1 MKRQLPSF
9 KTLPTVSSWLTV
21 FPWLTVSLSIILSL
35 SVIASAAAQEGTSS
49 RSYRIG
55 PRDQIQ
61 IRVEEMPSLESK
73 QAVAED
79 GTLVLPVV
87 GSIRAQGLT
96 EQELAQRLHDRLLIE
111 GLRKATVHVA
121 VSGYNS
127 RPVAMLG
134 SIRNPGNHFVPGSAS
149 LLDMLTMAG
158 GLTPEHGQSIFIRR
172 RAENGLTDQVE
183 IPVTELIEAG
193 NANVNL
199 PILAGD
205 HINIPQAREFT
216 IHFLGEVKQAGSH
229 TFRSNQ
235 RVTLLT
241 AIARAGGLTDVASNK
256 IRILRDTGGQERQA
270 ILADYRRIL
279 GGKAPDINLEN
290 GDLIVVKESFF

>member
-1 MKRQLPSF
+1 MKSQIPSF
-9 KTLPTVSSWLTV
+9 KSLPSLFLWLTV
-21 FPWLTVSLSIILSL
+21 FLPMILAFL
-35 SVIASAAAQEGTSS
+35 QTPAMAQERSSS

-61 IRVEEMPSLESK
+61 VRVEEMPNLESA
-73 QAVAED
+73 QEVAED

-96 EQELAQRLHDRLLIE
+96 EQEFAQRLRDRLLKE
-111 GLRKATVHVA
+111 GLRKATVHVT
-121 VSGYNS
+121 VSGYKS

-134 SIRNPGNHFVPGSAS
+134 SIKNPGNHFVPGSAS

-158 GLTPEHGQSIFIRR
+158 GLTPEHGQSVYIRR

-183 IPVTELIEAG
+183 ISVVELIEAG
-193 NANVNL
+193 NSDVNL

-205 HINIPQAREFT
+205 HINVPQAREFT
-216 IHFLGEVKQAGSH
+216 IHFLGEVNQPGSH

-241 AIARAGGLTDVASNK
+241 AIARAGGLTEVASNK
-256 IRILRDTGGQERQA
+256 IRILRDIEGQERQA
-270 ILADYRRIL
+270 IPADYRRIL
-279 GGKAPDINLEN
+279 GGKAPDINLKN
-290 GDLIVVKESFF
+290 GDLVVVKESFF